1 MPFIRGRYHIN
12 PVLGEALEAAREA
25 EAALLELE
33 QQAQRDYDNGE
44 QGTSSGEERG
54 AGEDRANRNNDRIR
68 SRARQSARQADR
80 QTTDQLTNQATDHL
94 TDRAMH
100 RPIGRV
106 EIEAAEM
113 VPSHTGTAQR
123 GFVARVHRQP
133 IAGNGAEA
141 EDSGSSSPM
150 RQFVAYNSSSALP
163 QRGGSPAQAET
174 HVFSDHRDLVNF
186 LRDELA
192 RDCENQAH

>member
-1 MPFIRGRYHIN
+1 MPFIRGRYHMN

-33 QQAQRDYDNGE
+33 QQAQQNGDE
-44 QGTSSGEERG
+44 SDGDAAVAGGSQQQQGGKG
-54 AGEDRANRNNDRIR
+54 
-68 SRARQSARQADR
+68 SAHQ
-80 QTTDQLTNQATDHL
+80 
-94 TDRAMH
+94 
-100 RPIGRV
+100 PIHRV

-113 VPSHTGTAQR
+113 VPAHSGRAER

-133 IAGNGAEA
+133 ANGAADEQDDFA
-141 EDSGSSSPM
+141 ASPAHL
-150 RQFVAYNSSSALP
+150 FLAHHSSAS
-163 QRGGSPAQAET
+163 RPARMAPSQAET

-192 RDCENQAH
+192 RDCKK